1 MKAITCLDPV
11 GQVNEI
17 CITRVEPRSVTK
29 ETEHSLGLSPDAEGF
44 EHTYASAKK
53 LVHDF
58 GD

>member
-1 MKAITCLDPV
+1 MKAIRCLDPV

-17 CITRVEPRSVTK
+17 FMTPVEPRSVTK

-44 EHTYASAKK
+44 EHTYAAAKK